1 MPFPALHVDPAWKY
15 RKMFSFRNDLV
26 DQRKLNLLVHT
37 YEVRLRRG
45 IGPVIHQSILYT
57 TVMKTGAFKR
67 AVEKINFDAARDGC
81 VMAGTGPMLKSGFF
95 HQGLQKITDIP
106 SIKDL
111 THGRYK
117 T

>member
-1 MPFPALHVDPAWKY
+1 MPFPALHVEPTWKY

-37 YEVRLRRG
+37 YEIRLRRG

-67 AVEKINFDAARDGC
+67 AVEKINFDAARDG
-81 VMAGTGPMLKSGFF
+81 VRHGGDRPHAKERIFSSRVTKTQRHPLYKGPNSW
-95 HQGLQKITDIP
+95 
-106 SIKDL
+106 SI
-111 THGRYK
+111 
-117 T
+117 